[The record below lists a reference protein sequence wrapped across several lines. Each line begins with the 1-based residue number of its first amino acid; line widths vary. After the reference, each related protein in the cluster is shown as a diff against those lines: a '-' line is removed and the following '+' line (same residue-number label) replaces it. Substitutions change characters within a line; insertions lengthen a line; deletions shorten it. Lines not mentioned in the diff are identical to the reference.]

1 MKNLKFIF
9 GLLMTIG
16 LFLGVLF
23 FVVSIWTFSSF
34 YFKLFLTCFVGYYF
48 FGFLFGRMDKN
59 FVD

>member
-1 MKNLKFIF
+1 MKKLKLIF

-23 FVVSIWTFSSF
+23 LVVSIWTFSSF
-34 YFKLFLTCFVGYYF
+34 YFKLFLTCFVAYFF
-48 FGFLFGRMDKN
+48 FGFLFGRLDKN